1 MSITSLI
8 CTYIYGTFQVIC
20 GAIEAY
26 QEMAKGMLEKI
37 EVLAQS
43 LITLWNYTV
52 AKLIE
57 TTIDAVRLYQKKL
70 ADMIYDPSSKDGAGH
85 SVWCHRL
92 FDCLSFVN
100 ELLDPNSLLFKQLDK
115 WFTKQCK
122 ENFVNAD
129 LFNNIR
135 EILSDVQAFQNTVCN
150 YGFTFS
156 FGVETVKQ
164 ILLGLKKQ
172 LLVNRELVNKKIESI
187 KKLLEQYLEWTFST
201 GIVDYLNKIDGLIRC
216 VIDDS
221 ETTCSS
227 IATSDNYYKNAC
239 ATMHITKSGD
249 TWYVDPEYK
258 NNMYGAIEGNTS
270 LINDAVNDIDNIC
283 EVIVNPDELSKANN
297 AFDLSQNIFPGG
309 ISWSDVTTEDG
320 KFSWSKFTSKETW
333 RKNKMVKKYCQT
345 KDKLKAAWNRN
356 KSLNNELFT
365 TEKLAEG
372 LEVDAEGNVYMRDG
386 CNLIPVVPDELP
398 NGPEVTEYFSDD
410 TGSNGVLYDR
420 ENDEFLSV
428 TQTALKIIEEPD
440 SDIAKRCE
448 KIWRTVHEWS
458 KNDDTAK
465 KYGTVKI

>member
-1 MSITSLI
+1 MSVTSLI

-43 LITLWNYTV
+43 LITLWNYSV

-57 TTIDAVRLYQKKL
+57 TAIDAVRLYQKKL
-70 ADMIYDPSSKDGAGH
+70 ADMIYDPSAQDGAGH
-85 SVWCHRL
+85 NIWCHRL
-92 FDCLSFVN
+92 FDCLSFVS
-100 ELLDPNSLLFKQLDK
+100 ELLDPSSLLFKQLDK

-135 EILSDVQAFQNTVCN
+135 EILSDIQTFQNTVCN
-150 YGFTFS
+150 SGFTFS

-172 LLVNRELVNKKIESI
+172 LLVNRELVNNKIDSI
-187 KKLLEQYLEWTFST
+187 KKMLEQYLEWTFST
-201 GIVDYLNKIDGLIRC
+201 GVVDYLNKIEGLIKC
-216 VIDDS
+216 IIDDK

-227 IATSDNYYKNAC
+227 IATSSNYYQNAC

-258 NNMYGAIEGNTS
+258 NSTYGAIEGNTN
-270 LINDAVNDIDNIC
+270 LINDAVNDIDSIC
-283 EVIVNPDELSKANN
+283 DVIVNPDELSKATN

-309 ISWSDVTTEDG
+309 ISWSDVTTEDK
-320 KFSWSKFTSKETW
+320 KFSWTKFKSKETW
-333 RKNKMVKKYCQT
+333 RKNTMVKKFCQT
-345 KDKLKAAWNRN
+345 KDKLKAAWDRDR
-356 KSLNNELFT
+356 SLNNELFT

-386 CNLIPVVPDELP
+386 CDLIPVQPEPLP
-398 NGPEVTEYFSDD
+398 EPEVIEYFSDD

-428 TQTALKIIEEPD
+428 TQTALKIVSEPD

-448 KIWRTVHEWS
+448 KIWRTIHEWA